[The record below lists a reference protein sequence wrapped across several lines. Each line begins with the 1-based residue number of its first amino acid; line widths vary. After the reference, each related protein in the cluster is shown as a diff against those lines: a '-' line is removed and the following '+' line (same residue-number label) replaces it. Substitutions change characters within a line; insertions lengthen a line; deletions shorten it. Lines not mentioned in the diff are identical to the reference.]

1 MSPRDQISIQSQSIL
16 WVAGVGVGLLTLA
29 FVLGVQV
36 GKQSAALRRP
46 LVKGVEDE
54 LKDLPEPLMDQLKI
68 FEGDGPNKL
77 VPATKVDAT
86 PRPEA
91 KPESKPA
98 AKPETKSPPKPEA
111 KAPPKPEAKAP
122 PKPEAK
128 APPKPE
134 AKAPEKTAVEGW
146 TLQLVATAEAAE
158 AKRVTDKAK
167 AAGFTTTTLKDKGQ
181 LKVRLAKPADRAAM
195 DKTAEKLKK
204 AGFKPFAVK
213 VE

>member
-1 MSPRDQISIQSQSIL
+1 MSQRDQISIQSQSLL

-46 LVKGVEDE
+46 AQKGVEEE
-54 LKDLPEPLMDQLKI
+54 LKDLPEPLLDQLKI
-68 FEGDGPNKL
+68 FEGEGPDRL
-77 VPATKVDAT
+77 VPTPKVDAAAPKDKSKPEPKAEART
-86 PRPEA
+86 AEKPPEPEA
-91 KPESKPA
+91 
-98 AKPETKSPPKPEA
+98 
-111 KAPPKPEAKAP
+111 
-122 PKPEAK
+122 
-128 APPKPE
+128 
-134 AKAPEKTAVEGW
+134 W

-158 AKRVTDKAK
+158 AKRVADKAK
-167 AAGFTTTTLKDKGQ
+167 AAGFATTTVKEKGQ
-181 LKVRLAKPADRAAM
+181 LKVRLTKTSDRATA